1 MPLLTVQNLHTWYP
15 VKRGLLARTVDHVRA
30 VNGVSFT
37 LDAGETLG
45 IVGQSGSG
53 KSTLARTILK
63 LEPPHSGEILL
74 DGQDIAHLRGGALR
88 AYRRTVQVIF
98 QDPFASLNPR
108 LTILQLVTEGMIAH
122 GLTTAATRRA
132 DAIALL
138 AQVGLDASALDRYPH
153 AFSGGQRQRI
163 CIARALSLQ
172 PRLLICD
179 EAVSALDLS
188 IRAQILNLLIDLQKQ
203 RHLAYLFITH
213 DLSVVQHLA
222 DTIAVMHHGQI
233 VEHGP
238 TADIMSRPQAP
249 YTQQLLRDLLTVNR

>member
-1 MPLLTVQNLHTWYP
+1 MPLLSVQDLHTWYP
-15 VKRGLLARTVDHVRA
+15 VKRGILARTVDHVRA

-37 LDAGETLG
+37 LDAGRTLG
-45 IVGQSGSG
+45 VVGQSGSG

-63 LEPPHSGEILL
+63 LEKPRSGSILL
-74 DGQDIAHLRGGALR
+74 DGKDIANLRGPASR
-88 AYRRTVQVIF
+88 AYRRAVQVVF

-108 LTILQLVTEGMIAH
+108 LTVLQLVTEGMMAH
-122 GLTTAATRRA
+122 GLCAPAERREKAAP
-132 DAIALL
+132 LL

-188 IRAQILNLLIDLQKQ
+188 IRAQILNLLLDFQKQ
-203 RHLAYLFITH
+203 HGLAYLFITH
-213 DLSVVQHLA
+213 DLSVVQHIA
-222 DTIAVMHHGQI
+222 DTLAVMHQGRF

-238 TADIMSRPQAP
+238 TADIVTNPQTD
-249 YTQQLLRDLLTVNR
+249 YTRQLLKDQLTVP